1 MTDIKPIE
9 TNYKGCRFRSRL
21 EARWAV
27 FFDSI
32 GIEWE
37 YEPEGFE
44 LPDGTRYLP
53 DFYLPR
59 SKTYAEVKPPKAG
72 CVQEIER
79 AARFVSEEGI
89 KRLLIL
95 SNIPNVKRGFPSHP
109 LIYYDNLW
117 MWRNVA
123 FVEFPQ
129 AEGWKSDF
137 GITGSIISI
146 DNTYELWMWDIN
158 RGEMNYSDA
167 DEATEEGKAEMYDRM
182 SIKYANYEDFPYNAE
197 TSFTYQAYVAA
208 RSARFEFGEEG

>member
-27 FFDSI
+27 FFDNL
-32 GIEWE
+32 GIKWE

-79 AARFVSEEGI
+79 ACRFVGENGI
-89 KRLLIL
+89 KRLIIL
-95 SNIPNVKRGFPSHP
+95 SNIPNLDGGWPYHP
-109 LIYYDNLW
+109 IVYYNNLW
-117 MWRNVA
+117 LTTEVDYI
-123 FVEFPQ
+123 EFPQ
-129 AEGWKSDF
+129 GDNWCVEISDL
-137 GITGSIISI
+137 
-146 DNTYELWMWDIN
+146 DHWLREMKY
-158 RGEMNYSDA
+158 GEIYYSDA
-167 DEATEEGKAEMYDRM
+167 HEATEEGIAKMYDRM